1 MKPVKM
7 GMPAYASDGKAGRVD
22 DVLANGETGEPVS
35 VVIDAGGF
43 FKGDVVVPFES
54 VQNVTDAGVWLSLTR
69 DAVKHAPTY
78 DPVRHGRATGLVS
91 RAAGRYGED

>member
-7 GMPAYASDGKAGRVD
+7 GMPVYASDGKAGRVD
-22 DVLANGETGEPVS
+22 DVLANGETGEPAFM
-35 VVIDAGGF
+35 VIDAGGF
-43 FKGDVVVPFES
+43 FKGDVVVPFKS

-69 DAVKHAPTY
+69 DEVKHAPAY
-78 DPVRHGRATGLVS
+78 DPVRYGRAAGLVS